1 MKFSWHRVA
10 VVLLVVGIVL
20 ILSFDASA
28 QCSMC
33 RAAVS
38 GSSNDKFIKGLNTG
52 VLVLLLPPVSI
63 FCSIFYIL
71 RKHGKQ
77 TDLEQHDQELNR

>member
-1 MKFSWHRVA
+1 MRINTRRVI
-10 VVLLVVGIVL
+10 VIVLLVGMVL
-20 ILSFDASA
+20 LLSFDASA

-33 RAAVS
+33 RAAIS
-38 GSSNDKFIKGLNTG
+38 GSNNDKFVKGLNTG

-71 RKHGKQ
+71 RKHNKE
-77 TDLEQHDQELNR
+77 TTNEHPDELNR

>member
-1 MKFSWHRVA
+1 MRINMHRA
-10 VVLLVVGIVL
+10 VVFLLLVGMFL
-20 ILSFDASA
+20 LLSFDASA

-33 RAAVS
+33 RAAIS
-38 GSSNDKFIKGLNTG
+38 GSNNDKFVKGLNTG

-71 RKHGKQ
+71 RKHNK
-77 TDLEQHDQELNR
+77 EN

>member
-1 MKFSWHRVA
+1 MKVSWYRFV
-10 VVLLVVGIVL
+10 VVLIAFGTVL
-20 ILSFDASA
+20 LLSYDASA

-33 RAAVS
+33 RAALS
-38 GSSNDKFIKGLNTG
+38 SSSNAKFVQALNTG

-71 RKHGKQ
+71 RKQNKETSHQ
-77 TDLEQHDQELNR
+77 QSDELNR

>member
-1 MKFSWHRVA
+1 MKVSWHRFIVVLIA
-10 VVLLVVGIVL
+10 VGVVLL
-20 ILSFDASA
+20 LSFDVSA

-33 RAAVS
+33 RAAL
-38 GSSNDKFIKGLNTG
+38 SSSSHAKFVQALNTG

-71 RKHGKQ
+71 RKQNKETNH
-77 TDLEQHDQELNR
+77 EQSDEMNS